1 MEYNKLII
9 GRKGQQ
15 TQSLTDITI
24 SSQHAELNMTKKN
37 EYIISLL
44 NIENNL
50 WINGLSVVTE
60 VIKPS
65 DDIRLG
71 DKKIKLDIVGAINDF
86 RIINGL
92 PPIKSDLTKSN
103 DSKYG
108 NAGSSVKPD
117 KVVQA
122 GKFSEII
129 PPVKPI
135 EEPDIKDNNDKPKE
149 HENGYKTVTPE
160 QLENLRTIYNEYAA
174 FKKAESMYSILAK
187 LANGLPIL
195 VLLALRMGTGG
206 KISWLI
212 LCIVFIALQAVAIYG
227 QQKQVQISQTRTVK
241 RLHMLRKQ
249 YRCPMEP
256 DKPLFYEQSN
266 IPIPF
271 DELSAGSKCG
281 KGCRICKLN
290 IND

>member
-50 WINGLSVVTE
+50 WINGLSVVSE

-71 DKKIKLDIVGAINDF
+71 DKKIKLDLVGAINDF
-86 RIINGL
+86 RTINGL
-92 PPIKSDLTKSN
+92 PPIKSDLTESN
-103 DSKYG
+103 HSKNG
-108 NAGSSVKPD
+108 ITGSSVNPG

-135 EEPDIKDNNDKPKE
+135 EEHDIETNIDKPKE
-149 HENGYKTVTPE
+149 HENGNKTVTPK

-174 FKKAESMYSILAK
+174 FKKTESLYSALAK

-227 QQKQVQISQTRTVK
+227 QQKQVQISQARTVK
-241 RLHMLRKQ
+241 RLQMLRKQ
-249 YRCPMEP
+249 YRCPLEP

-271 DELSAGSKCG
+271 YELSAGSKCG

>member
-117 KVVQA
+117 KVVQT

-195 VLLALRMGTGG
+195 VLLSLRMGTGG

>member
-195 VLLALRMGTGG
+195 VLLSLRMGTGG

>member
-1 MEYNKLII
+1 MGYNKLII
-9 GRKGQQ
+9 GRKGRQ

-129 PPVKPI
+129 LPVKPI

-149 HENGYKTVTPE
+149 HENGYKTVIPE
-160 QLENLRTIYNEYAA
+160 QFENLRTIYNEYAA

-241 RLHMLRKQ
+241 RLQMLRKQ
-249 YRCPMEP
+249 YRCPMNLTNLCFMNSP
-256 DKPLFYEQSN
+256 IYLFRLMNYRQEAN
-266 IPIPF
+266 VVRAV
-271 DELSAGSKCG
+271 EYV
-281 KGCRICKLN
+281 N
-290 IND
+290 